1 MAVPQNEEMEQVPFS
16 NQPDEGPP
24 GTVYMRGY
32 RMLPQELPPPD
43 YTAPATQAPL
53 QPNPQLQRAA
63 QPMSYVPAPQAFNTN
78 TAQSTSTV
86 S

>member
-1 MAVPQNEEMEQVPFS
+1 MAAPQNEEMEQVPFS
-16 NQPDEGPP
+16 NQPNEG
-24 GTVYMRGY
+24 MRGY
-32 RMLPQELPPPD
+32 RMLPQEPPPPD

-63 QPMSYVPAPQAFNTN
+63 QPMSYVPAPQDFNTN
-78 TAQSTSTV
+78 TAQSNSTV